1 MRQCAP
7 VSASA
12 SRARFRALIRYRVRL
27 ADLDRHWFE
36 IECRVEDAAA
46 EQRFSLPAWIPGSYL
61 LRDFARHVVRVEAK
75 SGPDTLAVVKTGAA
89 EWCVQGVR
97 GALDFTI
104 TVHALD
110 QSVRGAYLDRHR
122 GYFNGP
128 CVFVLPEGR
137 QSEPIEVTL
146 EPPPH
151 SSCDGWRVAT
161 ALPSGQVDERGFG
174 TYRAGDYDELLDHP
188 VEISDF
194 ESVEFEAAGVPHRL
208 VVAGRF
214 ESDLDRVATDLA
226 LICTTQIEFFGKP
239 APFERYWFLGLAVGE
254 GYGGLEHRAST
265 SLIFGRDDLPKTGE
279 TTPSR
284 EYQRFLALASHEYF
298 HTWHV
303 KRTKPAAFMPYRL
316 DRRNH
321 TRLLW
326 VFEGITSYYQELM
339 LLRSGVLGINAFLQR
354 TGELLTRVYRTPGR
368 FRQSLEESSFDAWDV
383 LYRPEAHH
391 ANTTIS
397 YYTKGA
403 MVALA
408 LDLKLRLDTAGRTS
422 LDDVVRELWLRYG
435 AHGVGVPEDG
445 FERLAAEI
453 SGLDLAG
460 FFTSAVRGTEDPPLK
475 DLLAQFGVALEL
487 RAAAGADDRGGT
499 PRAGGGGEL
508 LSIGVAV
515 REREHGLEL
524 TSVLDG
530 GVAERAGLNP
540 GDVLIAIDR
549 LRVTGRNLA
558 RRLARFESG
567 ERVTASVFRGDELL
581 EVGIVLE
588 AAPLDTCYL
597 AVRDPAAPS
606 AVERRRA
613 WLGA

>member
-1 MRQCAP
+1 
-7 VSASA
+7 
-12 SRARFRALIRYRVRL
+12 
-27 ADLDRHWFE
+27 
-36 IECRVEDAAA
+36 
-46 EQRFSLPAWIPGSYL
+46 LPAWIPGSYL
-61 LRDFARHVVRVEAK
+61 LRDFARHVVRAEAR
-75 SGPDTLAVVKTGAA
+75 SGREALAVVKTGAA
-89 EWCVQGVR
+89 EWCVR
-97 GALDFTI
+97 GAGRTLDFTI
-104 TVHALD
+104 TVYALD
-110 QSVRGAYLDRHR
+110 QSVRGAYLDGQR

-128 CVFVLPEGR
+128 CVFVLPEGHDA
-137 QSEPIEVTL
+137 EPIEVTL
-146 EPPPH
+146 EVPPH
-151 SSCDGWRVAT
+151 SACQDWHVAT
-161 ALPSGQVDERGFG
+161 ALTSAEVDERGFG
-174 TYRAGDYDELLDHP
+174 TYRASDYDELLDHP

-226 LICTTQIEFFGKP
+226 LICTTQIEFFGRP
-239 APFERYWFLGLAVGE
+239 APFDRYWFLGLAVGE

-265 SLIFGRDDLPKTGE
+265 SLIFGRDDLPKAGDA
-279 TTPSR
+279 TPSR
-284 EYQRFLALASHEYF
+284 DYQRFLALASHEYF
-298 HTWHV
+298 HSWHV

-339 LLRSGVLGINAFLQR
+339 LLRSGVVGLSAFLQR
-354 TGELLTRVYRTPGR
+354 MGELLTRVYRMPGR
-368 FRQSLEESSFDAWDV
+368 FKQSLEQSSFDAWDV
-383 LYRPEAHH
+383 LYRPEPHH
-391 ANTTIS
+391 ANTSIS

-408 LDLKLRLDTAGRTS
+408 LDLKLRLDTAGRAS
-422 LDDVVRELWLRYG
+422 LDDVVRELWRRYG
-435 AHGVGVPEDG
+435 ARRVGVPEDG
-445 FERLAAEI
+445 FEQLAAEVG
-453 SGLDLAG
+453 GLDLG
-460 FFTSAVRGTEDPPLK
+460 TFFASAVRGTEDPPLK
-475 DLLAQFGVALEL
+475 DLLADFGVALEM

-499 PRAGGGGEL
+499 PRAGNGEL
-508 LSIGVAV
+508 LTLGVAV

-530 GVAERAGLNP
+530 GAAERAGLNP
-540 GDVLIAIDR
+540 GDVLVAIDR

-581 EVGIVLE
+581 EVGIVLK

-597 AVRDPAAPS
+597 AVRDQADPA

-613 WLGA
+613 WLGG

>member
-1 MRQCAP
+1 MRQCRLL
-7 VSASA
+7 SASA
-12 SRARFRALIRYRVRL
+12 SQARFSALIRYRVRL
-27 ADLDRHWFE
+27 ADLDRHCFE
-36 IECRVEDAAA
+36 IECRIEGAPP

-61 LRDFARHVVRVEAK
+61 LRDFARHVVRVEAR
-75 SGPDTLAVVKTGAA
+75 SGREALAVEKTAA
-89 EWCVQGVR
+89 AQWCVRGAS
-97 GALDFTI
+97 GALDFTV

-110 QSVRGAYLDRHR
+110 QSVRGAYLDRQR

-137 QSEPIEVTL
+137 ESEAIEVTL

-151 SSCDGWRVAT
+151 SACEDWRVAT
-161 ALPSGQVDERGFG
+161 ALAPGEVDERGFG
-174 TYRAGDYDELLDHP
+174 SYRAGDYDELLDHP

-226 LICTTQIEFFGKP
+226 LICTAQIEFFGKP
-239 APFERYWFLGLAVGE
+239 APFDRYWFLGLAVGE

-265 SLIFGRDDLPKTGE
+265 SLIFGRDDLPKAGE
-279 TTPSR
+279 ATPSR
-284 EYQRFLALASHEYF
+284 DYQRFLALASHEYF

-354 TGELLTRVYRTPGR
+354 MGELLTRVYRMPGR
-368 FRQSLEESSFDAWDV
+368 FEQSLAQSSFDAWDV

-391 ANTTIS
+391 ANTAIS

-435 AHGVGVPEDG
+435 ARGVGVPENG
-445 FERLAAEI
+445 FERLAAEV
-453 SGLDLAG
+453 SGLDLAA
-460 FFTSAVRGTEDPPLK
+460 FFTSNVRGTDDPPLK
-475 DLLAQFGVALEL
+475 ELLAQFGVALEM

-499 PRAGGGGEL
+499 PRTGNGEL
-508 LSIGVAV
+508 LTLGVAV

-524 TSVLDG
+524 TSVLAG
-530 GVAERAGLNP
+530 GAAERAGLNP

-567 ERVTASVFRGDELL
+567 ERVTASAFRGDELL
-581 EVGIVLE
+581 EVGIVLK

-597 AVRDPAAPS
+597 AVRDQADPK

-613 WLGA
+613 WLGG